1 MGSTPLSPVSR
12 TDSPISH
19 RDVTDGDVAAFHS
32 GMLGCQ
38 ASKNGQEDAES
49 H

>member
-12 TDSPISH
+12 TDSPINH
-19 RDVTDGDVAAFHS
+19 RDVTDGDVAALHS
-32 GMLGCQ
+32 GMLDRQ
-38 ASKNGQEDAES
+38 AYKNGQEVK